1 MGCASTSG
9 AAEQRQRNSG
19 ARPPR
24 SRTWCPGIAHPRPGK
39 RWPKKGM
46 GKIHHAMKIGKLN
59 YFDWAIFNSKLLV
72 YQRVHLN
79 AYYIYIPLDW
89 WVGTRAPPFHKN
101 LVYVMVGYRYICI
114 EWILFWAYILWNTT
128 IVLPSRP
135 DMQRNASPVCYGNGK
150 KMNSWNQENLT
161 CILWN
166 WLFFEGVI
174 LRYLKIF

>member
-1 MGCASTSG
+1 MSIIFDHRSSLDWHWLIMLTTTVAKLVKILPSR
-9 AAEQRQRNSG
+9 AQA
-19 ARPPR
+19 PR
-24 SRTWCPGIAHPRPGK
+24 VWAHLGWFRC
-39 RWPKKGM
+39 
-46 GKIHHAMKIGKLN
+46 N
-59 YFDWAIFNSKLLV
+59 DFDAIVSNLQGVSNICQKELGPSF
-72 YQRVHLN
+72 YT
-79 AYYIYIPLDW
+79 PLDW

-166 WLFFEGVI
+166 WLLFEGVS

>member
-1 MGCASTSG
+1 MSFGIFWVRALKLSSSKMVQKMHFWSVFDDSDHLFDTF
-9 AAEQRQRNSG
+9 
-19 ARPPR
+19 ARL
-24 SRTWCPGIAHPRPGK
+24 CCILAIQ
-39 RWPKKGM
+39 
-46 GKIHHAMKIGKLN
+46 KI
-59 YFDWAIFNSKLLV
+59 IFSKWK
-72 YQRVHLN
+72 N
-79 AYYIYIPLDW
+79 TINIPLDW

-150 KMNSWNQENLT
+150 KMNSGNQENLT